1 VRHGA
6 APDGKER
13 EDMTAEPGKTE
24 SQLSSGAPAE
34 VAAPAGT
41 RLISRR
47 MVLRGA
53 SAAVPTILSLQSGA
67 ALAASSNYL
76 ATIQDANAARDGQ
89 GYVKCIDT
97 ASAVQETSTPKRLDL
112 GPSPDLHMQHI
123 TPRQYFYPKTTGSGG
138 DKDRPATMEAVCNQ
152 GGEFWYKNSAGDW
165 QQLVSTAPAGQQKVA
180 AGFLVSST
188 ASASVSSWVSQT
200 TYF

>member
-1 VRHGA
+1 M
-6 APDGKER
+6 KS
-13 EDMTAEPGKTE
+13 EDKTE
-24 SQLSSGAPAE
+24 GQPSAADKGGI
-34 VAAPAGT
+34 AAPAAT
-41 RLISRR
+41 PLISRR

-53 SAAVPTILSLQSGA
+53 TAAVPTILTLQSGA
-67 ALAASSNYL
+67 ALAASSHYL
-76 ATIQDANAARDGQ
+76 ATIQDANAARDSQ

-97 ASAVQETSTPKRLDL
+97 ASAVQETSTPRRLDL
-112 GPSPDLHMQHI
+112 GPNPDLHMQHI
-123 TPRQYFYPKTTGSGG
+123 TPREYFYPKTTGSGG

-152 GGEFWYKNSAGDW
+152 GGEFWFKDSNGGW
-165 QQLVSTAPAGQQKVA
+165 QQLVSTQPAGQQQVA